1 MNTIPIYQIFGSQN
15 SLDVDVVF
23 FVDKIPDTINNAA
36 NLCKQYSELLIST
49 SDKNKKTNANLA
61 VVQNGNLQDVF
72 KGTVDELN
80 NALFY
85 TYALHEQKH
94 VNQIT
99 KLSVRD
105 INLKYLRCARMILS
119 FLTKTTYRGIIKQ
132 ALNTNIQ
139 TKLEVFK
146 NIDLNKIVD
155 FGKNADVTEIKK
167 TIAFQLGQTILLN
180 RGIEVYT
187 KDEVASNFKVLKPY
201 LYRDESTNFTDLQ
214 NALNTFIITLE
225 ERIPFMKNT
234 TEYKYQP
241 IESS

>member
-15 SLDVDVVF
+15 SLDIDVVF

-139 TKLEVFK
+139 TKLEV
-146 NIDLNKIVD
+146 LKIL
-155 FGKNADVTEIKK
+155 T
-167 TIAFQLGQTILLN
+167 
-180 RGIEVYT
+180 
-187 KDEVASNFKVLKPY
+187 
-201 LYRDESTNFTDLQ
+201 
-214 NALNTFIITLE
+214 
-225 ERIPFMKNT
+225 
-234 TEYKYQP
+234 
-241 IESS
+241 

>member
-1 MNTIPIYQIFGSQN
+1 MNTIPVYQIFGSQN

-49 SDKNKKTNANLA
+49 SDKNKKINVNLA
-61 VVQNGNLQDVF
+61 VVQNGILQDVF

-85 TYALHEQKH
+85 TYVLHEQKY

-119 FLTKTTYRGIIKQ
+119 FLTKTSYRGIIKQ
-132 ALNTNIQ
+132 ALNTNI
-139 TKLEVFK
+139 
-146 NIDLNKIVD
+146 
-155 FGKNADVTEIKK
+155 
-167 TIAFQLGQTILLN
+167 LLN
-180 RGIEVYT
+180 DGIEVYT
-187 KDEVASNFKVLKPY
+187 KDEVAANFKVLKPY
-201 LYRDESTNFTDLQ
+201 LYRDESTNFTDIQ
-214 NALNTFIITLE
+214 NTLNTFIITLE
-225 ERIPFMKNT
+225 ERIPFMKYT

>member
-1 MNTIPIYQIFGSQN
+1 MPTYQIFGSQN
-15 SLDVDVVF
+15 SLDIDVVF
-23 FVDKIPDTINNAA
+23 FIEKIPDTISDAA

-49 SDKNKKTNANLA
+49 SDKHKKINANLA
-61 VVQNGNLQDVF
+61 VVQNGILQDVF
-72 KGTVDELN
+72 KGTTDELN

-85 TYALHEQKH
+85 TYTLREQKQ

-99 KLSVRD
+99 KLLVRD

-132 ALNTNIQ
+132 ALNTDIQ
-139 TKLEVFK
+139 TKLEVLK
-146 NIDLNKIVD
+146 NIDLNNISD
-155 FGKNADVTEIKK
+155 FGKQVDVIEIKK

-187 KDEVASNFKVLKPY
+187 KDEVAANFNVLKPY
-201 LYRDESTNFTDLQ
+201 LYRDVQTNFTDLQ
-214 NALNTFIITLE
+214 NTINTFIITLE
-225 ERIPFMKNT
+225 ERIPSMKYT